1 MRCEEIMSQDV
12 QWIGPGATVARTAK
26 LMAFHNL
33 GLLPVCNADGK
44 AIGVITDRDIALR
57 VVGKN
62 RTAAKTKVS
71 DVMTAPVQFVAS
83 DCPLDR
89 AGEMMVSARV
99 SRLLV
104 LDSGGHLKG
113 LVSLGDLLVHESAG
127 HALDTARG
135 IYARETP
142 DHPTVG
148 HPHPATEPT
157 PEYFHGV
164 HDRASADASA
174 PEGEAARLEARDVN
188 RGGDRSS
195 KEFP

>member
-1 MRCEEIMSQDV
+1 
-12 QWIGPGATVARTAK
+12 
-26 LMAFHNL
+26 MAFHNL

-57 VVGKN
+57 VVGKD
-62 RTAAKTKVS
+62 RRAAKTKVG
-71 DVMTAPVQFVAS
+71 DVMTAPVQFVPP
-83 DCPLDR
+83 DCPVDR
-89 AGEMMVSARV
+89 AGEMMVSAGV

-104 LDSGGHLKG
+104 LDGEGHLKG
-113 LVSLGDLLVHESAG
+113 LVSLADLLVHESAG

-148 HPHPATEPT
+148 HPHPASEPT
-157 PEYFHGV
+157 PEYFHGA
-164 HDRASADASA
+164 HDRAPADESGAEHPA
-174 PEGEAARLEARDVN
+174 RIEAENVN
-188 RGGDRSS
+188 AGGDRSS

>member
-12 QWIGPGATVARTAK
+12 QWIRPDETVARTAK

-57 VVGKN
+57 VVGED
-62 RTAAKTKVS
+62 RPAAKTKVG
-71 DVMTAPVQFVAS
+71 DVMTAPVQFVPP
-83 DCPLDR
+83 DCPVDR

-104 LDSGGHLKG
+104 LDGEGHLKG
-113 LVSLGDLLVHESAG
+113 VVSLADLLVHESAG

-148 HPHPATEPT
+148 HPHPASEPT
-157 PEYFHGV
+157 PEYFHGA
-164 HDRASADASA
+164 HDRAPADESGAEHPA
-174 PEGEAARLEARDVN
+174 RIEAENVN
-188 RGGDRSS
+188 AGGDRSS

>member
-1 MRCEEIMSQDV
+1 MRCEEIMSQEV
-12 QWIGPGATVARTAK
+12 QWIRPDETVARIAK

-57 VVGKN
+57 VVGKD
-62 RTAAKTKVS
+62 RPAAKTKAG
-71 DVMTAPVQFVAS
+71 DVMTAPVQSVPP
-83 DCPLDR
+83 DCPVDR
-89 AGEMMVSARV
+89 AGEMMVSAGV

-104 LDSGGHLKG
+104 LDGEGHLKG
-113 LVSLGDLLVHESAG
+113 LVSLADMLVHESAG

-142 DHPTVG
+142 AHPTVG
-148 HPHPATEPT
+148 HPHHATEPT
-157 PEYFHGV
+157 PKYFHGA
-164 HDRASADASA
+164 HDRAPAHESGAEH
-174 PEGEAARLEARDVN
+174 PARLEAENVN

>member
-1 MRCEEIMSQDV
+1 MDPPDE
-12 QWIGPGATVARTAK
+12 TVARTAK

-44 AIGVITDRDIALR
+44 AIGVITDRDIAPAGCRKDRL
-57 VVGKN
+57 
-62 RTAAKTKVS
+62 AAKTKVG
-71 DVMTAPVQFVAS
+71 DVNDGSGTVRPP
-83 DCPLDR
+83 DCPVDR
-89 AGEMMVSARV
+89 AGEMMVSGGV

-104 LDSGGHLKG
+104 LDGEGTSQG
-113 LVSLGDLLVHESAG
+113 LVSLADLLVHESAG

-157 PEYFHGV
+157 PQVFPRRSRPRPCRRIGCG
-164 HDRASADASA
+164 A
-174 PEGEAARLEARDVN
+174 PRRLEAENVN

>member
-12 QWIGPGATVARTAK
+12 QWIRPDETVARTAK
-26 LMAFHNL
+26 FMAFHNL

-57 VVGKN
+57 VVGRN
-62 RTAAKTKVS
+62 RPTAKTKVG
-71 DVMTAPVQFVAS
+71 DVMTAPVQFVPP
-83 DCPLDR
+83 DCPADR
-89 AGEMMVSARV
+89 AGEMMVSAGV

-104 LDSGGHLKG
+104 LDDKGQLKG

-127 HALDTARG
+127 PALDTARG

-142 DHPTVG
+142 DQPTVG

-157 PEYFHGV
+157 PEYFHGA
-164 HDRASADASA
+164 HDRGPAEESA
-174 PEGEAARLEARDVN
+174 PEAEAARLEAKDVN